1 MSIERRIFEL
11 IFILLFILISNVYA
25 TETIKI
31 ASLNWEPYIGQDLM
45 NEGLMGEITREAF
58 KRVGYKVEY
67 SYLPWKR
74 AVIMAEKG
82 EYDGYFPSYWSK
94 EREEKSIFTN
104 VITSG
109 PIGFFKIKGSKIS
122 FNKLK
127 DLMPYRIGVVRGFV
141 NTPEFDAAVYLKK
154 DEVTSDIQNI
164 KKLLKERVDLIVVDK
179 FVGFY
184 LLNKYLPHMLGQ
196 IEFMSPPLQD
206 KKLYICMSKKT
217 EKVNEKVKA
226 FNKGLKEIKKDGT
239 FDRIMAKHNF

>member
-1 MSIERRIFEL
+1 MGKKRRIFEL
-11 IFILLFILISNVYA
+11 GLIIIFILISNVYA

-31 ASLNWEPYIGQDLM
+31 ATLDWEPYIGQKLK
-45 NEGLMGEITREAF
+45 NEGFMAEITREAF
-58 KRVGYKVEY
+58 ERVGYKVEY

-74 AVIMAEKG
+74 AVVTTENG

-109 PIGFFKIKGSKIS
+109 PIGLFKNKGSKIS

-127 DLMPYRIGVVRGFV
+127 DLMAYRIGVVRGFV
-141 NTPEFDAAVYLKK
+141 NTPEFDAADYLKK
-154 DEVTSDIQNI
+154 DEVTDNLQNI
-164 KKLLKERVDLIVVDK
+164 KKLLRERVDLIVADK

-184 LLNKYLPHMLGQ
+184 LLNKYLPHMTGQ
-196 IEFMSPPLQD
+196 LVFISPPLQD

-217 EKVNEKVKA
+217 KKVNEKVKA
-226 FNKGLKEIKKDGT
+226 FNKGLAEIKKDGT
-239 FDRIMAKHNF
+239 FDKILEKHNF